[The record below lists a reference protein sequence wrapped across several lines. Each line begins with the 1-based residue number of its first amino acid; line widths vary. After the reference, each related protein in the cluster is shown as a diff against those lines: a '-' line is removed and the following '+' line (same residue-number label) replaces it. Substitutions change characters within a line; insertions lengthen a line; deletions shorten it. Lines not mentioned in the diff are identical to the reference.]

1 MMTAMLEFPVR
12 WKDVCLEGGRRKAME
27 IRIRF
32 GLAMMLA
39 GACVLFGCRRG
50 SGGASGAAEA
60 SQGTRGQEAESLQT
74 ILTPATV
81 AGGRLAQLRFEY
93 ISVAADVAAKAGIEP
108 GDEVGVMT
116 RCSDWRELSE
126 AQCKALGSPPEE
138 RGEARRVWGSNSYI
152 LSMRDGRFWH
162 IFCDPADVV
171 LFEKLVPI
179 MGDSYDIVEDVRT
192 GWNGFTWTG
201 LGDVL
206 AEGSGERDA
215 GK

>member
-1 MMTAMLEFPVR
+1 
-12 WKDVCLEGGRRKAME
+12 ME

-32 GLAMMLA
+32 ALAMMLA
-39 GACVLFGCRRG
+39 GACVSFGCRRG

-81 AGGRLAQLRFEY
+81 AGGRLAEVRLEY
-93 ISVAADVAAKAGIEP
+93 ISVPADVAAKAGIEP

-126 AQCKALGSPPEE
+126 AQCKALGSPPRKLE
-138 RGEARRVWGSNSYI
+138 RATGAWPGSAYI
-152 LSMRDGRFWH
+152 LSMRDGRFWY
-162 IFCDPADVV
+162 IYCDGTNLVS
-171 LFEKLVPI
+171 FNSLVPI
-179 MGDSYDIVEDVRT
+179 MGDSYDTADVRT
-192 GWNGFTWTG
+192 DWNGFAWTG
-201 LGDVL
+201 LEDVL
-206 AEGSGERDA
+206 AGGSGERDA

>member
-1 MMTAMLEFPVR
+1 MNEKLKGPVR
-12 WKDVCLEGGRRKAME
+12 WKEVGLEGGRRKVQE
-27 IRIRF
+27 IRGRF
-32 GLAMMLA
+32 ALAMMLA
-39 GACVLFGCRRG
+39 GACVLSGCRRG
-50 SGGASGAAEA
+50 SGVAAGAAEA
-60 SQGTRGQEAESLQT
+60 SQGARGQEGYSVRAL
-74 ILTPATV
+74 LTPATV

-93 ISVAADVAAKAGIEP
+93 VSVAADVAAKAGIEP

-179 MGDSYDIVEDVRT
+179 MGDSYDIVEDVRI

-206 AEGSGERDA
+206 AGGSGERDA

>member
-1 MMTAMLEFPVR
+1 
-12 WKDVCLEGGRRKAME
+12 LEGGRRKAME

-74 ILTPATV
+74 ILNPEAV
-81 AGGRLAQLRFEY
+81 AGGRLAQVRFEY
-93 ISVAADVAAKAGIEP
+93 ISVPADVAAKAGIEP

-126 AQCKALGSPPEE
+126 AQCKALGSPPAE
-138 RGEARRVWGSNSYI
+138 RGRSRLLWGSKAYI
-152 LSMRDGRFWH
+152 LHMRDGRFWY
-162 IFCDPADVV
+162 ISCDPADAII
-171 LFEKLVPI
+171 FETLVPI
-179 MGDSYDIVEDVRT
+179 MGESYLTVGRIGWDS
-192 GWNGFTWTG
+192 FTWTG
-201 LGDVL
+201 LEDVL
-206 AEGSGERDA
+206 AGAMGERDD